1 MRKIKK
7 GLLIFFALFLISSEI
22 YAAGVPSAAL
32 GAAAASSAAAA
43 RRRREQKLRHK
54 RQYHNGPMTYY
65 VDRYEVWSWKKPYT
79 ISFYEKE
86 CYYYQNDPDQCVQY
100 VKENFKG
107 KRLATEQETYKHDL
121 HLKYLAITIASLIT
135 VFIGVIIGSCI
146 YDKVKKRR
154 LE

>member
-22 YAAGVPSAAL
+22 YAAGVPTAAL
-32 GAAAASSAAAA
+32 SAAASSAAAA
-43 RRRREQKLRHK
+43 RRRREQELRHK

-65 VDRYEVWSWKKPYT
+65 VDRYEVCSWKKPYT

-121 HLKYLAITIASLIT
+121 HLKYLAITLASLIT

-154 LE
+154 LD